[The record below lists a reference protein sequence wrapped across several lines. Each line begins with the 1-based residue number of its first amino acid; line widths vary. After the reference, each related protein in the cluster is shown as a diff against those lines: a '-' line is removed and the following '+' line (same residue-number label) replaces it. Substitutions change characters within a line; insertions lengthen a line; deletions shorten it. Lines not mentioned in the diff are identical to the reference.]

1 MFAMLTL
8 ETNNKYKHTDIPRYL
23 ADALIYLPLSSP
35 AEINITITVDLSSMS
50 HLIFLSFP
58 FCTAEAGH

>member
-1 MFAMLTL
+1 MLTL

-35 AEINITITVDLSSMS
+35 AEINITITIDLNSMQDWQYVTLVLPLVS
-50 HLIFLSFP
+50 IL
-58 FCTAEAGH
+58 